1 MAQQNKIPLILEKE
15 NGKLWGRIS
24 IGDNLI
30 LDSGT
35 NLATLE
41 RKLKKA
47 LKDFVGIEEVQFEY
61 AFDLTVFFEQFNF
74 LNQSKIAELAGINPG
89 LIRQYSSGHK
99 QPSIDQVGKIEN
111 AIHKLGIQL
120 KSVQLSTKSL
130 ARKKVA

>member
-30 LDSGT
+30 FDSGT

-47 LKDFVGIEEVQFEY
+47 LKDFEGIEEVQFEY

-74 LNQSKIAELAGINPG
+74 LNHHVPMCQ
-89 LIRQYSSGHK
+89 
-99 QPSIDQVGKIEN
+99 
-111 AIHKLGIQL
+111 
-120 KSVQLSTKSL
+120 
-130 ARKKVA
+130 